1 MKNESNAART
11 PSSPEEPSQVSSYGG
26 PERRRHRVF
35 VTRNTEYHFRDG
47 FCIAVRDRRTGDFL
61 EGHLALRRRVNGGLR
76 FFSNGG
82 IAPNGGEPQPGE
94 SLYFSS
100 DERAAPGGA
109 ERSRELVTSPLESV
123 ERPPRALIDAYPTR
137 RKS

>member
-1 MKNESNAART
+1 MKDESNAARNAQT
-11 PSSPEEPSQVSSYGG
+11 PDSDYGG

-61 EGHLALRRRVNGGLR
+61 SDLALQRRVNGGLR

-82 IAPNGGEPQPGE
+82 ISPNTGVPASGRVALLRGRHPRARR
-94 SLYFSS
+94 
-100 DERAAPGGA
+100 RAAA
-109 ERSRELVTSPLESV
+109 Q
-123 ERPPRALIDAYPTR
+123 PRARIGHEPV
-137 RKS
+137 